1 MMKLIG
7 LTGGIGSGKS
17 TVARF
22 LRDAG
27 IPVID
32 ADETGHRLLEEDT
45 GIRQAVADSFGSE
58 VMEDGLLSREKLAA
72 RVFVDE
78 GARRRLNEL
87 LHPAILQS
95 IGAQCADL
103 SEQGQRII
111 VVEAA
116 LFSEGGIREPW
127 LSGMILVLADAKL
140 RAERLA
146 LYRNMGE
153 AEARRRMA
161 AQTPPEHKLPLADWV
176 IYNDGDLH
184 SLREQVAALAEVL
197 RRLEA

>member
-1 MMKLIG
+1 MKLIG

-17 TVARF
+17 TVVLF
-22 LRDAG
+22 LREAG

-45 GIRQAVADSFGSE
+45 GIRQAVADSFGLD
-58 VMEDGLLSREKLAA
+58 VMENGLLSREKLAA

-78 GARRRLNEL
+78 AARRRLNEL
-87 LHPAILQS
+87 LHPVILQS
-95 IGAQCADL
+95 ISAQCASL
-103 SEQGQRII
+103 SEQGERII

-116 LFSEGGIREPW
+116 LLSEGGIRDPW
-127 LSGMILVLADAKL
+127 LSGMILVLADTNL
-140 RAERLA
+140 RIERLT

-161 AQTPPEHKLPLADWV
+161 AQTPPERKVSLADWI
-176 IYNDGDLH
+176 IYNNGDLS
-184 SLREQVAALAEVL
+184 SLREQVAALAEAL
-197 RRLEA
+197 RGLEA